1 MNTIDF
7 SEFEEKIDYK
17 FKNRKVIERA
27 LTHSSYNKEKNT
39 KHQDNERLE
48 FLGDAFLDAIIG
60 EELFRRFPS
69 GSEGKLTK
77 TRALVVCEKSLA
89 DVANSYDL
97 GKYMYMGHGEET
109 AGGRRKSSILA
120 DAMEAVIGAMYL
132 DGGYENTKS
141 FVLKSFDKILKDAEC
156 GRLFSDFKSE
166 IQELMQKID
175 KHASIYYETD
185 KEEGPAHDKTFFVH
199 LSCDGNI
206 LGRGQGKSKKEAE
219 QSAAKAAIAA
229 LKRRET
235 VNVL

>member
-1 MNTIDF
+1 
-7 SEFEEKIDYK
+7 
-17 FKNRKVIERA
+17 
-27 LTHSSYNKEKNT
+27 
-39 KHQDNERLE
+39 
-48 FLGDAFLDAIIG
+48 
-60 EELFRRFPS
+60 
-69 GSEGKLTK
+69 
-77 TRALVVCEKSLA
+77 
-89 DVANSYDL
+89 
-97 GKYMYMGHGEET
+97 MGHGEET